1 MHVALGYVMASRAGS
16 PRKDKTIP
24 DASQDKVTTQ
34 ALEELREQ
42 YALLSNDAK
51 QLMTEKMYLEN
62 ELSQLKQRITR
73 LDEEIRSLRT
83 PPYIIGNVQ
92 DVVGEKVVVRS
103 SNGTIFLVSKNPRI
117 DSSKILPGA
126 RVSMNQDTLAVID
139 ILDEAFD
146 PLVSGAEIIDKP
158 NIKYSDLN
166 GLNEQ
171 IKEVR
176 DAIELSL
183 EKPEEFEKFGIQPPK
198 GVLLTG
204 PPGTGK
210 TMLAKAVAS
219 QTNAT
224 FLGLVGSE
232 LAQKYIG
239 EGGRM
244 VRELFALARKKSPC
258 IIFIDE
264 IDAIGSKRLDSSTSG
279 DREVQRTLMQL
290 LSELDGFD
298 SLENVKVIAA
308 TNRPELL
315 DKALLRPGRFDRI
328 VEIPLPNIEGRESIF
343 NVHARK
349 MPLDKNVDFGKLS
362 IITEGYSG
370 AEIKAVTIDVG
381 MKAISDGVTKCK
393 MSHFKE
399 AISSIDS
406 KRKGA
411 KNNEPD
417 RLYG

>member
-24 DASQDKVTTQ
+24 DVSQDMVTTQ

-42 YALLSNDAK
+42 YALLSEDAK

-146 PLVSGAEIIDKP
+146 PLVSGAEIIEKP
-158 NIKYSDLN
+158 DIKYSDLG
-166 GLNEQ
+166 GLDEQ

-176 DAIELSL
+176 EAIELSL

-343 NVHARK
+343 NVHAKK

>member
-1 MHVALGYVMASRAGS
+1 MWDALGSLMTSRAGS
-16 PRKDKTIP
+16 PSKDKSTNDISS
-24 DASQDKVTTQ
+24 DSISKKT
-34 ALEELREQ
+34 LNELKEQ
-42 YALLSNDAK
+42 YALLSEDAK
-51 QLMTEKMYLEN
+51 QLMTEKMFLEN
-62 ELSQLKQRITR
+62 ELSQLKKRVNR

-83 PPYIIGNVQ
+83 PPYIIGNIQ
-92 DVVGEKVVVRS
+92 DVIGEKVVVRS

-117 DSSKILPGA
+117 DNSKILPGV

-139 ILDEAFD
+139 ILEDAFD
-146 PLVSGAEIIDKP
+146 PLVSGAEIIEKP
-158 NIKYSDLN
+158 NINYSDLG
-166 GLNEQ
+166 GLDEQ
-171 IKEVR
+171 IREVR

-183 EKPEEFEKFGIQPPK
+183 EKPESFEKFGIQPPK

-219 QTNAT
+219 HTNAT

-244 VRELFALARKKSPC
+244 VRELFSLARKKSPC

-290 LSELDGFD
+290 LSELDGFN
-298 SLENVKVIAA
+298 SLDNVKVIAA

-328 VEIPLPNIEGRESIF
+328 VEIPLPNIDGREAIF

-349 MPLDKNVDFGKLS
+349 MPLDKNVDFSKLS

-370 AEIKAVTIDVG
+370 AEIKAITIDVG
-381 MKAISDGVTKCK
+381 MKAISEGVSKCK
-393 MSHFKE
+393 MSHFKD
-399 AISSIDS
+399 AISSIDT
-406 KRKGA
+406 KRKGVQ
-411 KNNEPD
+411 NNGPD

>member
-1 MHVALGYVMASRAGS
+1 MASRAGS
-16 PRKDKTIP
+16 PRKDKTTP
-24 DASQDKVTTQ
+24 ESSQDIVTAQ
-34 ALEELREQ
+34 VLEELREQ
-42 YALLSNDAK
+42 YALLSDDAK

-62 ELSQLKQRITR
+62 ELNQLKKRINR

-92 DVVGEKVVVRS
+92 DVIGEKVVVRS

-117 DSSKILPGA
+117 DSSKMQPGA

-158 NIKYSDLN
+158 DIKYSDLG
-166 GLNEQ
+166 GLDEQ
-171 IKEVR
+171 IREVR

-183 EKPEEFEKFGIQPPK
+183 EKPEEFERFGIQPPK

-210 TMLAKAVAS
+210 TMLAKAVAN

-244 VRELFALARKKSPC
+244 VRELFALARKKAPC

-290 LSELDGFD
+290 LSELDGFE

-328 VEIPLPNIEGRESIF
+328 VEIPLPGIEGREAIF
-343 NVHARK
+343 KVHAKK
-349 MPLDKNVDFGKLS
+349 MPLDKNVDFAKLS
-362 IITEGYSG
+362 IITDGYSG
-370 AEIKAVTIDVG
+370 AEIKAITIDVG
-381 MKAISDGVTKCK
+381 MNAISEGVTKCK

-399 AISSIDS
+399 AIYSIDA
-406 KRKGA
+406 KRKGV
-411 KNNEPD
+411 KNNGPD

>member
-1 MHVALGYVMASRAGS
+1 MWDALGSLMTSRAGS
-16 PRKDKTIP
+16 PSKDKSTNDISS
-24 DASQDKVTTQ
+24 DSISKKT
-34 ALEELREQ
+34 LNELKEQ
-42 YALLSNDAK
+42 YALLSEDAK
-51 QLMTEKMYLEN
+51 QLMTEKMFLEN
-62 ELSQLKQRITR
+62 ELSQLKKRVNR

-83 PPYIIGNVQ
+83 PPYIIGNIQ
-92 DVVGEKVVVRS
+92 DVIGEKVVVRS

-117 DSSKILPGA
+117 DNSKILPGV

-139 ILDEAFD
+139 ILDDAFD
-146 PLVSGAEIIDKP
+146 PLVSGAEIIEKP
-158 NIKYSDLN
+158 NIKYSDLG
-166 GLNEQ
+166 GLDEQ
-171 IKEVR
+171 IREVR

-183 EKPEEFEKFGIQPPK
+183 EKPESFEKFGIQPPK

-219 QTNAT
+219 HTNAT

-244 VRELFALARKKSPC
+244 VRELFSLARKKSPC

-290 LSELDGFD
+290 LSELDGFN
-298 SLENVKVIAA
+298 SLDNVKVIAA

-328 VEIPLPNIEGRESIF
+328 VEIPLPNLEGREAIF

-349 MPLDKNVDFGKLS
+349 MPLDKNVDFSKLS

-370 AEIKAVTIDVG
+370 AEIKAITIDVG
-381 MKAISDGVTKCK
+381 MKAISEGVSKCK
-393 MSHFKE
+393 MSHFKD
-399 AISSIDS
+399 AISSIDT
-406 KRKGA
+406 KRKGVQ
-411 KNNEPD
+411 NNGPD

>member
-1 MHVALGYVMASRAGS
+1 MASRAGS

-24 DASQDKVTTQ
+24 ESSQDIVTAQ
-34 ALEELREQ
+34 ILEELREQ
-42 YALLSNDAK
+42 YALLSDDAK

-62 ELSQLKQRITR
+62 ELNQLKKRINR

-92 DVVGEKVVVRS
+92 DVIGEKVVVRS

-117 DSSKILPGA
+117 DSSKMQPGA

-158 NIKYSDLN
+158 NIKYSDLG
-166 GLNEQ
+166 GLDEQ
-171 IKEVR
+171 IREVR

-183 EKPEEFEKFGIQPPK
+183 EKPEEFERFGIQPPK

-210 TMLAKAVAS
+210 TMLAKAVAN

-244 VRELFALARKKSPC
+244 VRELFALARKKAPC

-290 LSELDGFD
+290 LSELDGFE

-328 VEIPLPNIEGRESIF
+328 VEIPLPGIEGREAIF
-343 NVHARK
+343 KVHAKK
-349 MPLDKNVDFGKLS
+349 MPLDKNVDFAKLS
-362 IITEGYSG
+362 IITDGYSG

-381 MKAISDGVTKCK
+381 MNAISEGVTKCK

-399 AISSIDS
+399 AIYSIDA
-406 KRKGA
+406 KRKGV
-411 KNNEPD
+411 KNNGPD

>member
-24 DASQDKVTTQ
+24 DASQDMVTTQ

-42 YALLSNDAK
+42 YALLSEDAK

-146 PLVSGAEIIDKP
+146 PLVSGAEIIEKP
-158 NIKYSDLN
+158 DIKYSDLG
-166 GLNEQ
+166 GLDEQ

-176 DAIELSL
+176 EAIELSL

>member
-1 MHVALGYVMASRAGS
+1 MASRAGS
-16 PRKDKTIP
+16 PPKDKSITEL
-24 DASQDKVTTQ
+24 SQDTVSDLDLK
-34 ALEELREQ
+34 ELKEQ
-42 YALLSNDAK
+42 YSILADDAK

-62 ELSQLKQRITR
+62 ELSQLKKRINR
-73 LDEEIRSLRT
+73 LDEEIRGLRT

-92 DVVGEKVVVRS
+92 DLVGEKVVVRS

-117 DSSKILPGA
+117 DSSKIQPGV

-146 PLVSGAEIIDKP
+146 PLVSGAEIIEKP
-158 NIKYSDLN
+158 NVKYSDLG
-166 GLNEQ
+166 GLDEQ
-171 IKEVR
+171 IREIR

-244 VRELFALARKKSPC
+244 VRELFSLARKKAPC

-290 LSELDGFD
+290 LSELDGFE

-328 VEIPLPNIEGRESIF
+328 VEIPLPNTEGREAIF
-343 NVHARK
+343 KVHAKK
-349 MPLDKNVDFGKLS
+349 MPLNKNVDFAKLA
-362 IITEGYSG
+362 IITDGYSG
-370 AEIKAVTIDVG
+370 AEIKAITIDVG
-381 MKAISDGVTKCK
+381 MNAISEGVDVCT
-393 MSHFKE
+393 MSHFKT
-399 AISSIDS
+399 AIYSIDA

-411 KNNEPD
+411 QNNGPD

>member
-1 MHVALGYVMASRAGS
+1 MWNALGSLMSSRAGS
-16 PRKDKTIP
+16 PSKDKSTNDISG
-24 DASQDKVTTQ
+24 DFISKKT
-34 ALEELREQ
+34 LSELKEQ
-42 YALLSNDAK
+42 YALLSEDAK
-51 QLMTEKMYLEN
+51 QLMTEKMFLEN
-62 ELSQLKQRITR
+62 ELSQLKKRVNR

-83 PPYIIGNVQ
+83 PPYIIGNIQ
-92 DVVGEKVVVRS
+92 DVIGEKVVVRS

-117 DSSKILPGA
+117 DNSKILPGV

-139 ILDEAFD
+139 ILEDAFD
-146 PLVSGAEIIDKP
+146 PLVSGAEIIEKP
-158 NIKYSDLN
+158 NIKYSDLG
-166 GLNEQ
+166 GLDEQ
-171 IKEVR
+171 IREVR

-183 EKPEEFEKFGIQPPK
+183 EKPESFEKFGIQPPK

-219 QTNAT
+219 HTNAT

-244 VRELFALARKKSPC
+244 VRELFSLARKKSPC

-290 LSELDGFD
+290 LSELDGFN
-298 SLENVKVIAA
+298 SLDNVKVIAA

-328 VEIPLPNIEGRESIF
+328 VEIPLPNLEGREAIF

-349 MPLDKNVDFGKLS
+349 MPLDKNVDFSKLS

-370 AEIKAVTIDVG
+370 AEIKAITIDVG
-381 MKAISDGVTKCK
+381 MKAISEGVSKCK
-393 MSHFKE
+393 MSHFKD
-399 AISSIDS
+399 AISSIDT
-406 KRKGA
+406 KRKGVQ
-411 KNNEPD
+411 NNGPD

>member
-1 MHVALGYVMASRAGS
+1 MASRAGS

-24 DASQDKVTTQ
+24 DGSQDMVTTQ

-42 YALLSNDAK
+42 YALLSEDAK

-146 PLVSGAEIIDKP
+146 PLVSGAEIIEKP
-158 NIKYSDLN
+158 DIKYSDLG
-166 GLNEQ
+166 GLDEQ

-176 DAIELSL
+176 EAIELSL

>member
-1 MHVALGYVMASRAGS
+1 MWDALGSLMTSRAGS
-16 PRKDKTIP
+16 PSKDKSTNDISS
-24 DASQDKVTTQ
+24 DSISKKT
-34 ALEELREQ
+34 LNELKEQ
-42 YALLSNDAK
+42 YALLSEDAK
-51 QLMTEKMYLEN
+51 QLMTEKMFLEN
-62 ELSQLKQRITR
+62 ELSQLKKRVNR

-83 PPYIIGNVQ
+83 PPYIIGNIQ
-92 DVVGEKVVVRS
+92 DVIGEKVVVRS

-117 DSSKILPGA
+117 DNSKILPGV

-139 ILDEAFD
+139 ILEDAFD
-146 PLVSGAEIIDKP
+146 PLVSGAEIIEKP
-158 NIKYSDLN
+158 NIKYSDLG
-166 GLNEQ
+166 GLDEQ
-171 IKEVR
+171 IREVR

-183 EKPEEFEKFGIQPPK
+183 EKPESFEKFGIQPPK

-219 QTNAT
+219 HTNAT

-244 VRELFALARKKSPC
+244 VRELFSLARKKSPC

-290 LSELDGFD
+290 LSELDGFN
-298 SLENVKVIAA
+298 SLDNVKVIAA

-328 VEIPLPNIEGRESIF
+328 VEIPLPNLEGREAIF

-349 MPLDKNVDFGKLS
+349 MPLDKNVDFSKLS

-370 AEIKAVTIDVG
+370 AEIKAITIDVG
-381 MKAISDGVTKCK
+381 MKAISEGISKCK
-393 MSHFKE
+393 MSHFKD
-399 AISSIDS
+399 AISSIDT
-406 KRKGA
+406 KRKGVQ
-411 KNNEPD
+411 NNGPD

>member
-24 DASQDKVTTQ
+24 DGSQDMVTTQ

-42 YALLSNDAK
+42 YALLSEDAK

-146 PLVSGAEIIDKP
+146 PLVSGAEIIEKP
-158 NIKYSDLN
+158 DIKYSDLG
-166 GLNEQ
+166 GLDEQ

>member
-1 MHVALGYVMASRAGS
+1 MASRAGS

-24 DASQDKVTTQ
+24 DSGQEIVTAQ
-34 ALEELREQ
+34 VLEELREQ
-42 YALLSNDAK
+42 YALLSDDAK

-62 ELSQLKQRITR
+62 ELNQLKKRINR

-92 DVVGEKVVVRS
+92 DIVGEKVVVRS

-117 DSSKILPGA
+117 DTSKIQPGA

-146 PLVSGAEIIDKP
+146 PLVSGAEIIEKP
-158 NIKYSDLN
+158 NINYSDLG
-166 GLNEQ
+166 GLDEQ
-171 IKEVR
+171 IREVR

-210 TMLAKAVAS
+210 TMLAKAVAN

-244 VRELFALARKKSPC
+244 VRELFALARKKAPC

-264 IDAIGSKRLDSSTSG
+264 IDAIGSKRLDASTSG

-328 VEIPLPNIEGRESIF
+328 VEIPLPNIEGREAIF
-343 NVHARK
+343 KVHAKK

-362 IITEGYSG
+362 IITDGYSG
-370 AEIKAVTIDVG
+370 AEIKAITIDVG
-381 MKAISDGVTKCK
+381 MNAISEGVSKCK
-393 MSHFKE
+393 MSHFKD

-406 KRKGA
+406 KRKGV
-411 KNNEPD
+411 KNNGPD

>member
-1 MHVALGYVMASRAGS
+1 MYNALGTLMTSRAGS
-16 PRKDKTIP
+16 PSKDKSTSEISS
-24 DASQDKVTTQ
+24 DSLSKKT
-34 ALEELREQ
+34 LSELKEQ
-42 YALLSNDAK
+42 YALLSEDAK
-51 QLMTEKMYLEN
+51 QLMTEKMFLEN
-62 ELSQLKQRITR
+62 ELSQLKKRVNR

-83 PPYIIGNVQ
+83 PPYIIGNIQ
-92 DVVGEKVVVRS
+92 DVIGEKVVVRS

-117 DSSKILPGA
+117 DNSKILPGV

-139 ILDEAFD
+139 ILEDAFD
-146 PLVSGAEIIDKP
+146 PLVSGAEIIEKP
-158 NIKYSDLN
+158 NIKYSDLG
-166 GLNEQ
+166 GLDEQ
-171 IKEVR
+171 IREIR

-183 EKPEEFEKFGIQPPK
+183 EKPESFEKFGIQPPK

-219 QTNAT
+219 HTNAT

-244 VRELFALARKKSPC
+244 VRELFSLARKKSPC

-290 LSELDGFD
+290 LSELDGFE

-315 DKALLRPGRFDRI
+315 DKALLRPGRFDKI
-328 VEIPLPNIEGRESIF
+328 VDIPLPDIEGREAIF

-349 MPLDKNVDFGKLS
+349 MPLNKDVDFSKLS
-362 IITEGYSG
+362 IITDGYSG
-370 AEIKAVTIDVG
+370 AEIKAITIDVG
-381 MKAISDGVTKCK
+381 MKAISEGVSKCK
-393 MSHFKE
+393 MSHFKD
-399 AISSIDS
+399 AISSIDM
-406 KRKGA
+406 KRKGV
-411 KNNEPD
+411 KNNGPD

>member
-1 MHVALGYVMASRAGS
+1 MASRAGS

-24 DASQDKVTTQ
+24 DSGQEIVTAQ
-34 ALEELREQ
+34 VLEELREQ
-42 YALLSNDAK
+42 YALLSDDAK

-62 ELSQLKQRITR
+62 ELNQLKKRINR

-92 DVVGEKVVVRS
+92 DIVGEKVVVRS

-117 DSSKILPGA
+117 DTSKIQPGA

-146 PLVSGAEIIDKP
+146 PLVSGAEIIEKP
-158 NIKYSDLN
+158 NINYLDLG
-166 GLNEQ
+166 GLDEQ
-171 IKEVR
+171 IREVR

-210 TMLAKAVAS
+210 TMLAKAVAN

-244 VRELFALARKKSPC
+244 VRELFALARKKAPC

-264 IDAIGSKRLDSSTSG
+264 IDAIGSKRLDASTSG

-328 VEIPLPNIEGRESIF
+328 VEIPLPNIEGREAIF
-343 NVHARK
+343 KVHAKK

-362 IITEGYSG
+362 IITDGYSG
-370 AEIKAVTIDVG
+370 AEIKAITIDVG
-381 MKAISDGVTKCK
+381 MNAISEGVSKCK
-393 MSHFKE
+393 MSHFKD

-406 KRKGA
+406 KRKGV
-411 KNNEPD
+411 KNNGPD

>member
-1 MHVALGYVMASRAGS
+1 MASRAGS
-16 PRKDKTIP
+16 PPKDKSLT
-24 DASQDKVTTQ
+24 DSAQETVT
-34 ALEELREQ
+34 ELDLKELKEQ
-42 YALLSNDAK
+42 YSLLADDAK

-62 ELSQLKQRITR
+62 ELSQLKKRLNR

-83 PPYIIGNVQ
+83 PPYIIGNIQ

-117 DSSKILPGA
+117 DSSKIQPGV

-139 ILDEAFD
+139 VLDEAFD
-146 PLVSGAEIIDKP
+146 PLVSGAEIIEKP
-158 NIKYSDLN
+158 NVKYSDLG
-166 GLNEQ
+166 GLDEQ
-171 IKEVR
+171 IREIR

-183 EKPEEFEKFGIQPPK
+183 EKPEEFKKFGIQPPK

-244 VRELFALARKKSPC
+244 VRELFSLARKRAPC

-328 VEIPLPNIEGRESIF
+328 VEIPLPDTEGREAILK
-343 NVHARK
+343 VHAK
-349 MPLDKNVDFGKLS
+349 NMPLNKNVDFAKLS

-370 AEIKAVTIDVG
+370 AELKAITIDVG
-381 MKAISDGVTKCK
+381 MNAISQGVKICK

-399 AISSIDS
+399 AISYIDS
-406 KRKGA
+406 KRKGSQ
-411 KNNEPD
+411 NDSPD

>member
-1 MHVALGYVMASRAGS
+1 MASRAGS
-16 PRKDKTIP
+16 PRKDKTTP
-24 DASQDKVTTQ
+24 ESSQDIVTAQ
-34 ALEELREQ
+34 VLEELREQ
-42 YALLSNDAK
+42 YALLSDDAK

-62 ELSQLKQRITR
+62 ELNQLKKRINR

-92 DVVGEKVVVRS
+92 DVIGEKVVVRS

-117 DSSKILPGA
+117 DSSKMQPGA

-158 NIKYSDLN
+158 NIKYSDLG
-166 GLNEQ
+166 GLDEQ
-171 IKEVR
+171 IREVR

-183 EKPEEFEKFGIQPPK
+183 EKPEEFERFGIQPPK

-210 TMLAKAVAS
+210 TMLAKAVAN

-244 VRELFALARKKSPC
+244 VRELFALARKKAPC

-290 LSELDGFD
+290 LSELDGFE

-328 VEIPLPNIEGRESIF
+328 VEIPLPGIEGREAIF
-343 NVHARK
+343 KVHAKK
-349 MPLDKNVDFGKLS
+349 MPLDKNVDFAKLS
-362 IITEGYSG
+362 IITDGYSG

-381 MKAISDGVTKCK
+381 MNAISEGVTKCK

-399 AISSIDS
+399 AISSIDA
-406 KRKGA
+406 KRKGV
-411 KNNEPD
+411 KNNGPD

>member
-1 MHVALGYVMASRAGS
+1 MASRAGS
-16 PRKDKTIP
+16 PPKDKSLT
-24 DASQDKVTTQ
+24 DSAQETVT
-34 ALEELREQ
+34 ELDLKELKEQ
-42 YALLSNDAK
+42 YSLLADDAK

-62 ELSQLKQRITR
+62 ELSQLKKRLNR

-83 PPYIIGNVQ
+83 PPYIIGNIQ

-117 DSSKILPGA
+117 DSSKIQPGV

-139 ILDEAFD
+139 VLDEAFD
-146 PLVSGAEIIDKP
+146 PLVSGAEIIEKP
-158 NIKYSDLN
+158 NVKYSDLG
-166 GLNEQ
+166 GLDEQ
-171 IKEVR
+171 IREIR

-183 EKPEEFEKFGIQPPK
+183 EKPEEFKKFGIQPPK

-244 VRELFALARKKSPC
+244 VRELFSLARKRAPC

-328 VEIPLPNIEGRESIF
+328 VEIPLPDTEGREAILK
-343 NVHARK
+343 VHAK
-349 MPLDKNVDFGKLS
+349 NMPLNKNVDFAKLS

-370 AEIKAVTIDVG
+370 AELKAITIDVG
-381 MKAISDGVTKCK
+381 MNAISQGVKICK

-406 KRKGA
+406 KRKGSQ
-411 KNNEPD
+411 NDSPD

>member
-73 LDEEIRSLRT
+73 LDEEIRSLRP

-158 NIKYSDLN
+158 NIKYSDLG
-166 GLNEQ
+166 GLDEQ

-399 AISSIDS
+399 AISSIDA
-406 KRKGA
+406 KRKGV
-411 KNNEPD
+411 KNNGPD

>member
-1 MHVALGYVMASRAGS
+1 MASRAGTPS
-16 PRKDKTIP
+16 KDKTIP
-24 DASQDKVTTQ
+24 EIGQDTVISQ
-34 ALEELREQ
+34 ALQELREQ
-42 YALLSNDAK
+42 YALLSEDAK

-62 ELSQLKQRITR
+62 ELSQLKKRINR

-92 DVVGEKVVVRS
+92 DMIGEKVVVRS

-117 DSSKILPGA
+117 DSSKIKPGA

-146 PLVSGAEIIDKP
+146 PLVSGAEIIEKP
-158 NIKYSDLN
+158 TITYSDLG
-166 GLNEQ
+166 GLDEQ
-171 IKEVR
+171 IKEIR

-183 EKPEEFEKFGIQPPK
+183 DKPEEFKKFGIHAPK

-210 TMLAKAVAS
+210 TMLAKAVAN

-244 VRELFALARKKSPC
+244 VRELFALARKKAPC

-298 SLENVKVIAA
+298 SLEDVKVIAA

-315 DKALLRPGRFDRI
+315 DKALLRPGRFDKI
-328 VEIPLPNIEGRESIF
+328 VDIPLPSIEGREAIF
-343 NVHARK
+343 KILAK
-349 MPLDKNVDFGKLS
+349 DMPLDSKVDFAKLS

-370 AEIKAVTIDVG
+370 AELKAITLDVG
-381 MKAISDGVTKCK
+381 MNAISSGVSKCK

-399 AISSIDS
+399 AITSIDA
-406 KRKGA
+406 KRKGI
-411 KNNEPD
+411 KNSDPD

>member
-24 DASQDKVTTQ
+24 DVSQDMVTTQ

-42 YALLSNDAK
+42 YALLSEDAK

-158 NIKYSDLN
+158 NIKYSDLG
-166 GLNEQ
+166 GLDEQ

-399 AISSIDS
+399 AISSIDA
-406 KRKGA
+406 KRKGV
-411 KNNEPD
+411 KNNGPD

>member
-1 MHVALGYVMASRAGS
+1 MWDALGSLMTSRAGS
-16 PRKDKTIP
+16 PSKDKSTNDITS
-24 DASQDKVTTQ
+24 DSISKKT
-34 ALEELREQ
+34 LNELKEQ
-42 YALLSNDAK
+42 YALLSEDAK
-51 QLMTEKMYLEN
+51 QLMTEKMFLEN
-62 ELSQLKQRITR
+62 ELSQLKKRVNR

-83 PPYIIGNVQ
+83 PPYIIGNIQ
-92 DVVGEKVVVRS
+92 DIIGEKVVVRS

-117 DSSKILPGA
+117 DNSKILPGV

-139 ILDEAFD
+139 ILEDAFD
-146 PLVSGAEIIDKP
+146 PLVSGAEIIEKP
-158 NIKYSDLN
+158 NINYSDLG
-166 GLNEQ
+166 GLDEQ
-171 IKEVR
+171 IREVR

-183 EKPEEFEKFGIQPPK
+183 EKPESFEKFGIQPPK

-219 QTNAT
+219 HTNAT

-244 VRELFALARKKSPC
+244 VRELFSLARKKSPC

-290 LSELDGFD
+290 LSELDGFN
-298 SLENVKVIAA
+298 SLDNVKVIAA

-328 VEIPLPNIEGRESIF
+328 VEIPLPNLEGREAIF

-349 MPLDKNVDFGKLS
+349 MPLDKNVDFSKLS

-370 AEIKAVTIDVG
+370 AEIKAITIDVG
-381 MKAISDGVTKCK
+381 MKAISEGVSKCK
-393 MSHFKE
+393 MSHFKD
-399 AISSIDS
+399 AISSIDT
-406 KRKGA
+406 KRKGV
-411 KNNEPD
+411 KNNGPD

>member
-24 DASQDKVTTQ
+24 DGSQDMVTTQ

-42 YALLSNDAK
+42 YALLSEDAK

-146 PLVSGAEIIDKP
+146 PLVSGAEIIEKP
-158 NIKYSDLN
+158 DIKYSDLG
-166 GLNEQ
+166 GLDEQ

-381 MKAISDGVTKCK
+381 MKAISDGVTK
-393 MSHFKE
+393 S
-399 AISSIDS
+399 
-406 KRKGA
+406 R
-411 KNNEPD
+411 P
-417 RLYG
+417 

>member
-1 MHVALGYVMASRAGS
+1 MASRAGS
-16 PRKDKTIP
+16 PRKDKTTP
-24 DASQDKVTTQ
+24 ESSQDIVTAQ
-34 ALEELREQ
+34 VLEELREQ
-42 YALLSNDAK
+42 YALLSDDAK

-62 ELSQLKQRITR
+62 ELNQLKKRINR

-92 DVVGEKVVVRS
+92 DVIGEKVVVRS

-117 DSSKILPGA
+117 DSSKMQPGA

-158 NIKYSDLN
+158 NIKYSDLG
-166 GLNEQ
+166 GLDDQ

-183 EKPEEFEKFGIQPPK
+183 EKPEEFERFGIQPPK

-210 TMLAKAVAS
+210 TMLAKAVAN

-244 VRELFALARKKSPC
+244 VRELFALARKKAPC

-290 LSELDGFD
+290 LSELDGFE

-328 VEIPLPNIEGRESIF
+328 VEIPLPGIEGREAIF
-343 NVHARK
+343 KVHAKK
-349 MPLDKNVDFGKLS
+349 MPLDKNVDFAKLS
-362 IITEGYSG
+362 IITDGYSG

-381 MKAISDGVTKCK
+381 MNAISEGVTKCK

-399 AISSIDS
+399 AIYSIDA
-406 KRKGA
+406 KRKGV
-411 KNNEPD
+411 KNNGPD

>member
-1 MHVALGYVMASRAGS
+1 
-16 PRKDKTIP
+16 
-24 DASQDKVTTQ
+24 
-34 ALEELREQ
+34 
-42 YALLSNDAK
+42 
-51 QLMTEKMYLEN
+51 
-62 ELSQLKQRITR
+62 
-73 LDEEIRSLRT
+73 
-83 PPYIIGNVQ
+83 
-92 DVVGEKVVVRS
+92 
-103 SNGTIFLVSKNPRI
+103 
-117 DSSKILPGA
+117 
-126 RVSMNQDTLAVID
+126 MNQDTLAVID
-139 ILDEAFD
+139 ILDDAFD
-146 PLVSGAEIIDKP
+146 PLVSGAEIIEKP
-158 NIKYSDLN
+158 DIKYSDLG
-166 GLNEQ
+166 GLDDQ
-171 IKEVR
+171 IKEIR

-183 EKPEEFEKFGIQPPK
+183 EKPESFEKFGIQPPK

-219 QTNAT
+219 HTNAT

-244 VRELFALARKKSPC
+244 VRELFSLARKKSPC

-328 VEIPLPNIEGRESIF
+328 VEIPLPTIEGREAIF

-349 MPLDKNVDFGKLS
+349 MPLDKSVDFSKLA
-362 IITEGYSG
+362 IMTEGYSG
-370 AEIKAVTIDVG
+370 AEIKAITIEVG
-381 MKAISDGVTKCK
+381 MKAISEGVSKCK
-393 MSHFKE
+393 MAHFKE
-399 AISSIDS
+399 AISSIDT
-406 KRKGA
+406 KRKGV
-411 KNNEPD
+411 KNNGPD

>member
-1 MHVALGYVMASRAGS
+1 MYNALGSLMTSRAGS
-16 PRKDKTIP
+16 PSKDKT
-24 DASQDKVTTQ
+24 TTDIGSDSVSKKT
-34 ALEELREQ
+34 LSELKEQ
-42 YALLSNDAK
+42 YALLSEDAK
-51 QLMTEKMYLEN
+51 QLMTEKMFLEN
-62 ELSQLKQRITR
+62 ELSQLKKRVNR

-83 PPYIIGNVQ
+83 PPYIIGNIQ
-92 DVVGEKVVVRS
+92 DVIGEKVVVRS

-117 DSSKILPGA
+117 DNSKILPGV

-139 ILDEAFD
+139 ILDDAFD
-146 PLVSGAEIIDKP
+146 PLVSGAEIIEKP
-158 NIKYSDLN
+158 SIKYSDLG
-166 GLNEQ
+166 GLDEQ
-171 IKEVR
+171 IKEIR

-183 EKPEEFEKFGIQPPK
+183 EKPESFEKFGIQPPK

-219 QTNAT
+219 HTNAT

-244 VRELFALARKKSPC
+244 VRELFSLARKKSPC

-298 SLENVKVIAA
+298 SLEDVKVIAA

-328 VEIPLPNIEGRESIF
+328 VEIPLPNIEGREAIF
-343 NVHARK
+343 KVHAKK
-349 MPLDKNVDFGKLS
+349 MPLDKGVDFSKLS

-370 AEIKAVTIDVG
+370 AEIKAITIEVG
-381 MKAISDGVTKCK
+381 MKAISEGVSKCK

-399 AISSIDS
+399 AISSIDT
-406 KRKGA
+406 KRKGV
-411 KNNEPD
+411 KNNGPD

>member
-146 PLVSGAEIIDKP
+146 PLVSGAEIIEKP
-158 NIKYSDLN
+158 DIKYSDLG
-166 GLNEQ
+166 GLDEQ

-183 EKPEEFEKFGIQPPK
+183 EKPEEFKKFGIQPPK

>member
-1 MHVALGYVMASRAGS
+1 MASRAGS
-16 PRKDKTIP
+16 PRKDKTTP
-24 DASQDKVTTQ
+24 ESSQDIVTAQ
-34 ALEELREQ
+34 VLEELREQ
-42 YALLSNDAK
+42 YALLSDDAK

-62 ELSQLKQRITR
+62 ELNQLKKRINR

-92 DVVGEKVVVRS
+92 DVIGEKVVVRS

-117 DSSKILPGA
+117 DSSKMQPGA

-158 NIKYSDLN
+158 NIKYSDLG
-166 GLNEQ
+166 GLDEQ
-171 IKEVR
+171 IREVR

-183 EKPEEFEKFGIQPPK
+183 EKPEEFERFGIQPPK

-210 TMLAKAVAS
+210 TMLAKAVAN

-244 VRELFALARKKSPC
+244 VRELFALARKKAPC

-290 LSELDGFD
+290 LSELDGFE

-328 VEIPLPNIEGRESIF
+328 VEIPLPGIEGREAIF
-343 NVHARK
+343 KVHAKK
-349 MPLDKNVDFGKLS
+349 MPLDKNVDFAKLS
-362 IITEGYSG
+362 IITDGYSG

-381 MKAISDGVTKCK
+381 MNAISDGVTKCK

-399 AISSIDS
+399 AIYSIDA
-406 KRKGA
+406 KRKGV
-411 KNNEPD
+411 KNNGPD

>member
-1 MHVALGYVMASRAGS
+1 MASRAGS
-16 PRKDKTIP
+16 PRKDKTTP
-24 DASQDKVTTQ
+24 ESSQDIVTAQ
-34 ALEELREQ
+34 VLEELREQ
-42 YALLSNDAK
+42 YALLSDDAK

-62 ELSQLKQRITR
+62 ELNQLKKRINR

-92 DVVGEKVVVRS
+92 DVIGEKVVVRS

-117 DSSKILPGA
+117 DSSKMQPGA

-158 NIKYSDLN
+158 NIKYSDLG
-166 GLNEQ
+166 GLDEQ
-171 IKEVR
+171 IREVR

-183 EKPEEFEKFGIQPPK
+183 EKPEEFERFGIQPPK

-210 TMLAKAVAS
+210 TMLAKAVAN

-244 VRELFALARKKSPC
+244 VRELFALARKKAPC

-290 LSELDGFD
+290 LSELDGFE

-328 VEIPLPNIEGRESIF
+328 VEIPLPGIDGREAIF
-343 NVHARK
+343 KVHAKK
-349 MPLDKNVDFGKLS
+349 MPLDKNVDFAKLS
-362 IITEGYSG
+362 IITDGYSG

-381 MKAISDGVTKCK
+381 MNAISEGVTKCK

-399 AISSIDS
+399 AIYSIDA
-406 KRKGA
+406 KRKGV
-411 KNNEPD
+411 KNNGPD

>member
-1 MHVALGYVMASRAGS
+1 MASRAGS

-24 DASQDKVTTQ
+24 DVSQDMVTTQ

-42 YALLSNDAK
+42 YALLSEDAK

-146 PLVSGAEIIDKP
+146 PLVSGAEIIEKP
-158 NIKYSDLN
+158 DIKYSDLG
-166 GLNEQ
+166 GLDEQ

-176 DAIELSL
+176 EAIELSL

>member
-1 MHVALGYVMASRAGS
+1 MASRAGS
-16 PRKDKTIP
+16 PRKDKTTP
-24 DASQDKVTTQ
+24 ESSQDIVTAQ
-34 ALEELREQ
+34 VLEELREQ
-42 YALLSNDAK
+42 YALLSDDAK

-62 ELSQLKQRITR
+62 ELNQLKKRINR

-92 DVVGEKVVVRS
+92 DVIGEKVVVRS

-117 DSSKILPGA
+117 DSSKIQPGA

-158 NIKYSDLN
+158 NIKYSDLG
-166 GLNEQ
+166 GLDDQ

-183 EKPEEFEKFGIQPPK
+183 EKPEEFERFGIQPPK

-210 TMLAKAVAS
+210 TMLAKAVAN

-244 VRELFALARKKSPC
+244 VRELFALARKKAPC

-290 LSELDGFD
+290 LSELDGFE

-328 VEIPLPNIEGRESIF
+328 VEIPLPGIEGREAIF
-343 NVHARK
+343 KVHAKK
-349 MPLDKNVDFGKLS
+349 MPLDKNVDFAKLS
-362 IITEGYSG
+362 IITDGYSG

-381 MKAISDGVTKCK
+381 MNAISEGVTKCK

-399 AISSIDS
+399 AISSIDA
-406 KRKGA
+406 KRKGV
-411 KNNEPD
+411 KNNGPD

>member
-1 MHVALGYVMASRAGS
+1 MWVALGSVMTSRAGS
-16 PRKDKTIP
+16 PRKEKSIP
-24 DASQDKVTTQ
+24 ESGQDIVTAQ
-34 ALEELREQ
+34 VLEELREQ
-42 YALLSNDAK
+42 YALLSDDAK

-62 ELSQLKQRITR
+62 ELNQLKKRINR

-117 DSSKILPGA
+117 DSAKMLPGA
-126 RVSMNQDTLAVID
+126 RVSMNQDTLAIID

-158 NIKYSDLN
+158 NIKYSDLG
-166 GLNEQ
+166 GLDEQ
-171 IKEVR
+171 IREVR

-210 TMLAKAVAS
+210 TMLAKAVAN

-244 VRELFALARKKSPC
+244 VRELFALARKKAPC

-328 VEIPLPNIEGRESIF
+328 VEIPLPGIEGREAIF
-343 NVHARK
+343 KVHAKK
-349 MPLDKNVDFGKLS
+349 MPLDKNVDFAKLS
-362 IITEGYSG
+362 IITDGYSG

-381 MKAISDGVTKCK
+381 MNAISEGVSKCK

-399 AISSIDS
+399 AISSIDA
-406 KRKGA
+406 KRKGV
-411 KNNEPD
+411 KNNGPD

>member
-1 MHVALGYVMASRAGS
+1 MASRAGS
-16 PRKDKTIP
+16 PRKDKTTP
-24 DASQDKVTTQ
+24 ESSQDIVTAQ
-34 ALEELREQ
+34 VLEELREQ
-42 YALLSNDAK
+42 YALLSDDAK

-62 ELSQLKQRITR
+62 ELNQLKKRINR

-92 DVVGEKVVVRS
+92 DVIGEKVVVRS

-117 DSSKILPGA
+117 DSSKMQPGA

-158 NIKYSDLN
+158 NIKYSDLG
-166 GLNEQ
+166 GLDEQ

-183 EKPEEFEKFGIQPPK
+183 EKPEEFERFGIQPPK

-210 TMLAKAVAS
+210 TMLAKAVAN

-244 VRELFALARKKSPC
+244 VRELFALARKKAPC

-290 LSELDGFD
+290 LSELDGFE

-328 VEIPLPNIEGRESIF
+328 VEIPLPGIEGREAIF
-343 NVHARK
+343 KVHAKK
-349 MPLDKNVDFGKLS
+349 MPLDKNVDFAKLS
-362 IITEGYSG
+362 IITDGYSG

-381 MKAISDGVTKCK
+381 MNAISEGVTKCK

-399 AISSIDS
+399 AIYSIDA
-406 KRKGA
+406 KRKGV
-411 KNNEPD
+411 KNNGPD

>member
-1 MHVALGYVMASRAGS
+1 MWDALGSLMTSRAGS
-16 PRKDKTIP
+16 PSKDKSTNDISS
-24 DASQDKVTTQ
+24 DSISKKT
-34 ALEELREQ
+34 LNELKEQ
-42 YALLSNDAK
+42 YALLSEDAK
-51 QLMTEKMYLEN
+51 QLMTEKMFLEN
-62 ELSQLKQRITR
+62 ELSQLKKRVNR

-83 PPYIIGNVQ
+83 PPYIIGNIQ
-92 DVVGEKVVVRS
+92 DVIGEKVVVRS

-117 DSSKILPGA
+117 DNSKILPGV

-139 ILDEAFD
+139 ILEDAFD
-146 PLVSGAEIIDKP
+146 PLVSGAEIIEKP
-158 NIKYSDLN
+158 NTKYSDLG
-166 GLNEQ
+166 GLDEQ
-171 IKEVR
+171 IREVR

-183 EKPEEFEKFGIQPPK
+183 EKPESFEKFGIQPPK

-219 QTNAT
+219 HTNAT

-244 VRELFALARKKSPC
+244 VRELFSLARKKSPC

-290 LSELDGFD
+290 LSELDGFN
-298 SLENVKVIAA
+298 SLDNVKVIAA

-328 VEIPLPNIEGRESIF
+328 VEIPLPNLEGREAIF

-349 MPLDKNVDFGKLS
+349 MPLDKNVDFSKLS

-370 AEIKAVTIDVG
+370 AEIKAITIDVG
-381 MKAISDGVTKCK
+381 MKAISEGVSKCK
-393 MSHFKE
+393 MSHFKD
-399 AISSIDS
+399 AISSIDT
-406 KRKGA
+406 KRKGVQ
-411 KNNEPD
+411 NNGPD

>member
-1 MHVALGYVMASRAGS
+1 MASRAGS

-24 DASQDKVTTQ
+24 DSGQEIVTAQ
-34 ALEELREQ
+34 VLEELREQ
-42 YALLSNDAK
+42 YALLSDDAK

-62 ELSQLKQRITR
+62 ELNQLKKRINR

-92 DVVGEKVVVRS
+92 DIVGEKVVVRS

-117 DSSKILPGA
+117 DTSKIQPGA

-146 PLVSGAEIIDKP
+146 PLVSGAEIIEKP
-158 NIKYSDLN
+158 NINYSDLG
-166 GLNEQ
+166 GLDEQ
-171 IKEVR
+171 IREVR

-210 TMLAKAVAS
+210 TMLAKAVAN

-244 VRELFALARKKSPC
+244 VRELFALARKKAPC

-264 IDAIGSKRLDSSTSG
+264 IDAIGSKRLDASTSG

-328 VEIPLPNIEGRESIF
+328 VEIPLPNTEGREAIF
-343 NVHARK
+343 KVHAKK

-362 IITEGYSG
+362 IITDGYSG
-370 AEIKAVTIDVG
+370 AEIKAITIDVG
-381 MKAISDGVTKCK
+381 MNAISEGVSKCK
-393 MSHFKE
+393 MSHFKD

-406 KRKGA
+406 KRKGV
-411 KNNEPD
+411 KNNGPD

>member
-1 MHVALGYVMASRAGS
+1 
-16 PRKDKTIP
+16 
-24 DASQDKVTTQ
+24 
-34 ALEELREQ
+34 
-42 YALLSNDAK
+42 
-51 QLMTEKMYLEN
+51 
-62 ELSQLKQRITR
+62 
-73 LDEEIRSLRT
+73 
-83 PPYIIGNVQ
+83 
-92 DVVGEKVVVRS
+92 
-103 SNGTIFLVSKNPRI
+103 
-117 DSSKILPGA
+117 
-126 RVSMNQDTLAVID
+126 MNQDTLAVID

-146 PLVSGAEIIDKP
+146 PLVSGAEIIEKP
-158 NIKYSDLN
+158 NIKYSDLG
-166 GLNEQ
+166 GLDEQ
-171 IKEVR
+171 IREIR

-244 VRELFALARKKSPC
+244 VRELFSLARKKAPC

-328 VEIPLPNIEGRESIF
+328 VEIPLPDTEGREAIF
-343 NVHARK
+343 KVHAK
-349 MPLDKNVDFGKLS
+349 NMPLNKNVDFAKLS

-381 MKAISDGVTKCK
+381 MNAISKGVNTCNMSDFKKAIL
-393 MSHFKE
+393 
-399 AISSIDS
+399 SIDA
-406 KRKGA
+406 KRKGTQ
-411 KNNEPD
+411 NNSPD